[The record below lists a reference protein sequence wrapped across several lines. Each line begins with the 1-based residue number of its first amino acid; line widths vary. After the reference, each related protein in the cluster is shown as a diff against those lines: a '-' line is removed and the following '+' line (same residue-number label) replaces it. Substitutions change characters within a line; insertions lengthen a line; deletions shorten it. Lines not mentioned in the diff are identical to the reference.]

1 MTMHDNRLPPH
12 LSSEAQA
19 PSDNQ
24 DDVIDIRALLT
35 TLWRRKWVIVNITA
49 FFSILAVLILV
60 QLTPRYTAQGLLA
73 IESRQSS
80 VVNLEAVLSGMSTDV
95 AAIKTEIDVLQSRRL
110 AAKLVDKLALTR
122 DPEFNAELVTKKGL
136 LSLLNPFN
144 YLPQAWS
151 DAILGR
157 EIDTR
162 PDEEKAEA
170 AKSKVIDAVLAQLT
184 VSNPA
189 RSYSMQLAF
198 ESPDPRKAALIVNTL
213 ANLYLTD
220 QLEVKF
226 EATQRANDWLNGRVT
241 ELRANVRTAEQAAQS
256 YREANQLVQ
265 TRTAGTVVEQ
275 QLAQINSQL
284 IDARTEL
291 ARAEA
296 RQEQV
301 LTSIDD
307 GGVNNSSLV
316 EVLQSPLIQR
326 LREQQSEVQRRRAE
340 LGTRYGPK
348 HPNMK
353 NVEAELIDIERKIGQ
368 ETNRIVAGIKGE
380 AEIAAIRVN
389 TLESNLAALKAENFE
404 ASRAQVQMREL
415 DREAQASRV
424 LLETFLARF
433 KETASQDGS
442 QQADAR
448 IISLA
453 DVPTEATF
461 PKKKLTLILVMFA
474 SAGLGVG
481 LVFLLEALDN
491 GYRNFDQ
498 LRADLKL
505 RGLGM
510 IPLIGNTK
518 LKGVR
523 PEEYLSEKPTSS
535 FAEAHRNIH
544 ASLMFSGL
552 EDKAKKVLAITSSV
566 PGEGKSTA
574 SLCMAQILGR
584 TGLKVLIVEADL
596 RRPVLRHRLQLDQR
610 RYASINDVLDPAP
623 NDHEDLEMYTDELSG
638 VQYLWADKHD
648 DPQRLFSSEK
658 FTLFL
663 QEARKQYD
671 LVLIDT
677 PPVMAVSD
685 VVVISKHV
693 DAILFAIQWE
703 KTARSIVKSA
713 VEQLQHTNTRIA
725 GAVLTQVDVKRH
737 QGYGYGDQGYYY
749 GTKSGYYT
757 N

>member
-1 MTMHDNRLPPH
+1 MTMHDNRLPQQFNNEMPGP
-12 LSSEAQA
+12 ENA
-19 PSDNQ
+19 Q

-35 TLWRRKWVIVNITA
+35 TLWRRKWIIVNITM
-49 FFSILAVLILV
+49 FFSVLAVLILV
-60 QLTPRYTAQGLLA
+60 QLTPRYTANGLMA

-80 VVNLEAVLSGMSTDV
+80 VVDLEAVLSGMSTDV
-95 AAIKTEIDVLQSRRL
+95 AAIKTEIDVLKSRRL
-110 AAKLVDKLALTR
+110 AGKLVDKLKLTE
-122 DPEFNAELVTKKGL
+122 DPEFNGALVTKKSL

-144 YLPQAWS
+144 YLPQAWA
-151 DAILGR
+151 DAILGKK
-157 EIDTR
+157 IDTATA
-162 PDEEKAEA
+162 EEKAA
-170 AKSKVIDAVLAQLT
+170 TVKSKVIDTLLSKLT
-184 VSNPA
+184 ITNPA
-189 RSYSMQLAF
+189 RSYSMQVSF
-198 ESPDPRKAALIVNTL
+198 ESPDPRKAALIVNTI
-213 ANLYLTD
+213 ADLYLND

-226 EATQRANDWLNGRVT
+226 EATQRANNWLNGRVS
-241 ELRANVRTAEQAAQS
+241 ELRDNVRAAEEAAQS
-256 YREANQLVQ
+256 YREQNQLIQ

-296 RQEQV
+296 RQEQAKA
-301 LTSIDD
+301 SISK
-307 GGVNNSSLV
+307 GGTNSSLV
-316 EVLQSPLIQR
+316 EVLGSQLIQR

-340 LGTRYGPK
+340 LSTRYGPK
-348 HPNMK
+348 HPTMK
-353 NVEAELIDIERKIGQ
+353 NVEAELLDIASKIRL
-368 ETNRIVAGIKGE
+368 ETGRIVAGIEGE
-380 AEIAAIRVN
+380 AEIAAIRVK
-389 TLESNLAALKAENFE
+389 TLEENLALLRTENFE
-404 ASRAQVQMREL
+404 ASRAQVRMREL

-433 KETASQDGS
+433 KETSSQDGS

-453 DVPTEATF
+453 DVPTEASF
-461 PKKKLTLILVMFA
+461 PKKKLTLFLVMFA

-491 GYRNFDQ
+491 GFRTFDQ

-510 IPLIGNTK
+510 IPLIGNNK
-518 LKGVR
+518 LNGVG
-523 PEEYLSEKPTSS
+523 PEEYLRDKPTSS

-552 EDKAKKVLAITSSV
+552 EDNAKKVLAITSSV

-584 TGLKVLIVEADL
+584 TGLKVLIIEADL
-596 RRPVLRHRLQLDQR
+596 RRPVLRHRMSLDQR
-610 RYASINDVLDPAP
+610 KYASINDVLEPATP
-623 NDHEDLEMYTDELSG
+623 VSADLEIYTDDLSG

-648 DPQRLFSSEK
+648 DPQRLFNSEK
-658 FTLFL
+658 FSLFL
-663 QEARKQYD
+663 SEARKQYD
-671 LVLIDT
+671 LILIDT

-685 VVVISKHV
+685 VVVISKQV
-693 DAILFAIQWE
+693 DAIIFAIQWQ
-703 KTARSIVKSA
+703 KTPKSIVKSA
-713 VEQLQHTNTRIA
+713 VEQLQHTNVRIA

>member
-1 MTMHDNRLPPH
+1 MTMHDNRLPQQLGGEPH
-12 LSSEAQA
+12 A
-19 PSDNQ
+19 PLDG
-24 DDVIDIRALLT
+24 DEDVIDIRALIT
-35 TLWRRKWVIVNITA
+35 TLWRRKWVVVNITV
-49 FFSILAVLILV
+49 FFSVLTILILV
-60 QLTPRYTAQGLLA
+60 QLTPRYTAHGLMA

-80 VVNLEAVLSGMSTDV
+80 YVDIEAVLSGMSTDV
-95 AAIKTEIDVLQSRRL
+95 AAIKTEIDVLKSRRL
-110 AAKLVDKLALTR
+110 AGKLVDKLDLTK
-122 DPEFNAELVTKKGL
+122 DAEFNSDLVQKKGL

-151 DAILGR
+151 DAILGKK
-157 EIDTR
+157 IDTR
-162 PDEEKAEA
+162 SEEEKASA
-170 AKSKVIDAVLAQLT
+170 VRSTVVDAVLDRLSI
-184 VSNPA
+184 SNPA
-189 RSYSMQLAF
+189 RSYSMQLSF
-198 ESPDPRKAALIVNTL
+198 ESLDPKKAARVINAL
-213 ANLYLTD
+213 ADLYLDD

-226 EATQRANDWLNGRVT
+226 EATQRANDWLNGRVS
-241 ELRANVRTAEQAAQS
+241 ELRENVRTAEQAAQS
-256 YREANQLVQ
+256 YREANQLIQ

-296 RQEQV
+296 RQEQALSSV
-301 LTSIDD
+301 AN
-307 GGVNNSSLV
+307 GGANSNLV

-326 LREQQSEVQRRRAE
+326 LKEQQSEVQRRRAE
-340 LGTRYGPK
+340 LATRYGPK
-348 HPNMK
+348 HPTMI
-353 NVEAELIDIERKIGQ
+353 NVEAEIIDIESKIAL
-368 ETNRIVAGIKGE
+368 ETSGIVAGIKGE
-380 AEIAAIRVN
+380 AEIAAIRVD
-389 TLESNLAALKAENFE
+389 TLRKNLAALKAENFE
-404 ASRAQVQMREL
+404 ASRAQVRMREL
-415 DREAQASRV
+415 EREAQASRI
-424 LLETFLARF
+424 LLETFLTRF
-433 KETASQDGS
+433 KETASQDGL

-448 IISLA
+448 IISRA
-453 DVPTEATF
+453 DVPTVPSF
-461 PKKKLTLILVMFA
+461 PQKKLTLLLVMFA

-491 GYRNFDQ
+491 GFRTFDQ
-498 LRADLKL
+498 LRSDLKL

-510 IPLIGNTK
+510 IPLIGSAK
-518 LKGVR
+518 LKGVS
-523 PEEYLSEKPTSS
+523 PELYLRDKPTSS

-552 EDKAKKVLAITSSV
+552 EDDAKKVLAITSSV

-596 RRPVLRHRLQLDQR
+596 RRPVLRHRLDIDQR
-610 RYASINDVLDPAP
+610 RYASINDILEPTPDTDA
-623 NDHEDLEMYTDELSG
+623 DLEIFTDDLSG

-648 DPQRLFSSEK
+648 DPQKLFNSEQ
-658 FTLFL
+658 FALFL
-663 QEARKQYD
+663 SEARKQYD

-685 VVVISKHV
+685 VVVISKQV
-693 DAILFAIQWE
+693 DAILFVIQWE
-703 KTARSIVKSA
+703 KTAKTIVKSA
-713 VEQLQHTNTRIA
+713 IEQLHHTNARIA
-725 GAVLTQVDVKRH
+725 GAILTQVNVKRH